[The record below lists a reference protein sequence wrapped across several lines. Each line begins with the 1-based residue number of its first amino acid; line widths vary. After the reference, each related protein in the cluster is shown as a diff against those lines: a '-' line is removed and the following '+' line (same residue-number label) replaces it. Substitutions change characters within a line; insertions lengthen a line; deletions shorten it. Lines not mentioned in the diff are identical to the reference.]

1 MKSMKLTAL
10 LLAAVTAIS
19 MTAVAV
25 PAATDQVE
33 AIKKAGKIQMTTN
46 AEFEPFEYKD
56 GDEIVGIDIDRSQ
69 AIAAKRGVKL
79 EVSDIAFDSLIP
91 SMNAGK
97 ADFIAAGMT
106 ATEDRKKNVDFS
118 DPYFNASQAIIVAK
132 DSDIKTREDLNGK
145 TVGVQQGTTG
155 DTYCTNDDGSSDV
168 KVKEVKRYPKGMDAV
183 SDLIAGRLDAVVID
197 DYPAEKLAAKNA
209 DKVVKLD
216 DALTEEE
223 YAIAMPKGSD
233 LVDVVNGV
241 IKDLKDSGELNKI
254 IDKYIGD
261 DTESG
266 ASSAVETAESAAE

>member
-56 GDEIVGIDIDRSQ
+56 GDEIVGIDIDLSQ
-69 AIAAKRGVKL
+69 AIADKLGVKL

-155 DTYCTNDDGSSDV
+155 DT
-168 KVKEVKRYPKGMDAV
+168 
-183 SDLIAGRLDAVVID
+183 
-197 DYPAEKLAAKNA
+197 
-209 DKVVKLD
+209 
-216 DALTEEE
+216 
-223 YAIAMPKGSD
+223 
-233 LVDVVNGV
+233 
-241 IKDLKDSGELNKI
+241 
-254 IDKYIGD
+254 
-261 DTESG
+261 
-266 ASSAVETAESAAE
+266 

>member
-1 MKSMKLTAL
+1 M
-10 LLAAVTAIS
+10 
-19 MTAVAV
+19 
-25 PAATDQVE
+25 
-33 AIKKAGKIQMTTN
+33 
-46 AEFEPFEYKD
+46 
-56 GDEIVGIDIDRSQ
+56 
-69 AIAAKRGVKL
+69 KL

>member
-56 GDEIVGIDIDRSQ
+56 GDEIVGIDIDLSQ
-69 AIAAKRGVKL
+69 AIADKLGVKL

-241 IKDLKDSGELNKI
+241 IKDLKDSGELKKI

>member
-56 GDEIVGIDIDRSQ
+56 GDEIVGIDIDLSQ
-69 AIAAKRGVKL
+69 AIADKLGVKL

-91 SMNAGK
+91 TMNAGK

>member
-19 MTAVAV
+19 MTAVVV

-56 GDEIVGIDIDRSQ
+56 GDEIVGIDIDLSQ
-69 AIAAKRGVKL
+69 AIADKLGVKL

>member
-56 GDEIVGIDIDRSQ
+56 GDEIVGIDIDLSQ
-69 AIAAKRGVKL
+69 AIADKLGVKL

-266 ASSAVETAESAAE
+266 ASSAVESAESAAE

>member
-56 GDEIVGIDIDRSQ
+56 GDEIVGIDIDLSQ
-69 AIAAKRGVKL
+69 AIADKLGVKL
-79 EVSDIAFDSLIP
+79 EVSAIAFDSLIP